1 MSTQPIRWAEQCGTT
16 GEPGREIQTGILVL
30 PLSTPVSLAE
40 PLDDCSSHE
49 VAGPPC
55 SSPEK
60 EKLIRLSFPKKNLLS
75 VGAEGKVLPPRLL
88 TTLPL
93 LELV

>member
-1 MSTQPIRWAEQCGTT
+1 MPTQPVRWAEQCGTT
-16 GEPGREIQTGILVL
+16 GEPGWEIQIGILVL

-49 VAGPPC
+49 IAGPPC

-88 TTLPL
+88 ATPPL